1 MGVSAVQLVLDALL
15 YAMDV
20 FSTMLDAT
28 GLLPFY
34 LSMLAVALIVA
45 YLLSNFMVPVGSDT
59 VASPRSLDSDGS
71 RRQNLNTRR
80 NESNNKGNV
89 GKF

>member
-1 MGVSAVQLVLDALL
+1 MGVSAVQLVLDALS

-34 LSMLAVALIVA
+34 LSMLAVALIIA

-59 VASPRSLDSDGS
+59 VASPRSVDSDGV
-71 RRQNLNTRR
+71 RRQNLNMHR
-80 NESNNKGNV
+80 NEPNNKGSV